1 MEVPLTEIRPGD
13 AILWKGGGPVDGSF
27 SFILGLFFP
36 DWAKR
41 NWKPWHTGFVIRVL
55 ESGEIVTFQAV
66 AKGVHAITYPNAE
79 AMGDCKTY
87 RWLDNPDQAQ
97 IDRYVRDNDGRPYD
111 FLGYLWTVGGSISM
125 VWFNHPYRL
134 SSWMFF
140 CWENLSNFMC
150 YMGKEL
156 QPGYE
161 PCLLSKIIN
170 ALEAGNAVRT
180 LRLAKR
186 MEKSGF

>member
-1 MEVPLTEIRPGD
+1 MEVVKSEIRAGD
-13 AILWKGGGPVDGSF
+13 AILWKGNGPVDGSF

-36 DWAKR
+36 DWRKR
-41 NWKPWHTGFVIRVL
+41 NWKPWHTGFVIRVMDD
-55 ESGEIVTFQAV
+55 GEIVTFQAV
-66 AKGVHAITYPNAE
+66 AKGVHAITYPDAA
-79 AMGDCKTY
+79 AMGDCKIY
-87 RWLDNPDQAQ
+87 RWLDNPQQAE
-97 IDRYVRDNDGRPYD
+97 IDEYVHANNGRPYD
-111 FLGYLWTVGGSISM
+111 FLGYLWTIGGSMSM

-156 QPGYE
+156 QPSYE

-170 ALEAGNAVRT
+170 ALEADHAVRT

>member
-1 MEVPLTEIRPGD
+1 MEIAKSEIQPGD
-13 AILWKGGGPVDGSF
+13 AILWKGGGFVDSVF

-36 DWAKR
+36 DWRKR
-41 NWKPWHTGFVIRVL
+41 KWKPWHTGFIIRILDDGEVI
-55 ESGEIVTFQAV
+55 TFQAV
-66 AKGVHAITYPNAE
+66 AKGVHAITYPHVE
-79 AMGDCKTY
+79 TMGDCKFY
-87 RWLDNPDQAQ
+87 RWLDNPSQ
-97 IDRYVRDNDGRPYD
+97 IRIDEYVVQNNGRPYD
-111 FLGYLWTVGGSISM
+111 FLGYLWTITGSISM

-150 YMGKEL
+150 FMGKEL

-170 ALEAGNAVRT
+170 ALEANHSINRPK
-180 LRLAKR
+180 LMKL
-186 MEKSGF
+186 MEKVMS